1 MAENK
6 TKPTTKSV
14 PEFLE
19 QIEDPGRRADCK
31 IISALMEKLSGS
43 KPNLTIERLKAN

>member
-6 TKPTTKSV
+6 TQPTAKSV

-19 QIEDPGRRADCK
+19 QIEDPKRKADCK
-31 IISALMEKLSGS
+31 TISALMEKLSGS
-43 KPNLTIERLKAN
+43 KTSND

>member
-6 TKPTTKSV
+6 TKPIAKSV

-19 QIEDPGRRADCK
+19 QIEDPRRKADCK
-31 IISALMEKLSGS
+31 TISAWMEKLSGS
-43 KPNLTIERLKAN
+43 KPS

>member
-6 TKPTTKSV
+6 TQATTKSV

-19 QIEDPGRRADCK
+19 QIEDPGRKADCK
-31 IISALMEKLSGS
+31 TISVLMEKLSGS
-43 KPNLTIERLKAN
+43 KPSKNKL